1 MEHSHAQQT
10 PSPWIKRWAPLVR
23 PGGVV
28 LDLACGQGRHA
39 RLFAGRGHPVLAVD
53 RDETALDG
61 LRHIGG
67 IETRVADLEGEAWP
81 FAKQDFAAIVVANY
95 LHRPLLSELIAAL
108 APDGVLIYETFM
120 QGNERYGRPSSPAFL
135 LRPGELL
142 ECVAGHLSV
151 VAFEQ
156 GVLEIPRPAVVQ
168 RICATRRAAP
178 SHIL

>member
-1 MEHSHAQQT
+1 MNHSHAQQM
-10 PSPWIKRWAPLVR
+10 PSPWMKRWAPLVR

-53 RDETALDG
+53 RDATALDS
-61 LRHIGG
+61 LRHIEG
-67 IETRVADLEGEAWP
+67 IDTRLADLEGEAWP
-81 FAKQDFAAIVVANY
+81 FAAQHFAAVVVANY
-95 LHRPLLSELIAAL
+95 LHRPLLPALVAAL
-108 APDGVLIYETFM
+108 EPDGVLIYETFM

-135 LRPGELL
+135 LRPAELL
-142 ECVAGHLSV
+142 ECVAGHLTV

-156 GVLEIPRPAVVQ
+156 GVLETPRPAVVQ

>member
-1 MEHSHAQQT
+1 MNHFHAQT

-23 PGGVV
+23 PGGAV
-28 LDLACGQGRHA
+28 LDLACGHGRHA

-61 LRHIGG
+61 LRHIEG
-67 IETRVADLEGEAWP
+67 IETRRADLEGEGWP
-81 FAKQDFAAIVVANY
+81 FAAQHFAAVVVANY
-95 LHRPLLSELIAAL
+95 LHRPLLPELVAAL

-142 ECVAGHLSV
+142 EAVAGNLTI

-156 GVLEIPRPAVVQ
+156 GLLETPRPAVVQ
-168 RICATRRAAP
+168 RICATRRTAP